1 MALSIKYLSNY
12 PQFGS
17 AVGLTN
23 VNASS
28 FTFTNG
34 VDSSTYTGYIAGYID
49 GEGRAKMYFT
59 DGSTIP
65 LPKLTKVTQVSQVD
79 AAGTTKTGGFFITIG
94 TWASASPDAASAN
107 SEIFLDQMGL
117 LIAASTQY
125 G

>member
-17 AVGLTN
+17 AAGLTN
-23 VNASS
+23 IDASS

-34 VDSSTYTGYIAGYID
+34 VDNSTYTGYIAGYID
-49 GEGRAKMYFT
+49 GESRAKLFYT
-59 DGSTIP
+59 DGSTIA
-65 LPKLTKVTQVSQVD
+65 LPKLVKVTQVSIVD
-79 AAGTTKTGGFFITIG
+79 AAGTTKTGGYYISLG
-94 TWASASPDAASAN
+94 TWAPGSPDSASAN

-117 LIAASTQY
+117 LIAASTLY

>member
-1 MALSIKYLSNY
+1 MALSIKFLSNY

-17 AVGLTN
+17 AAGLTN
-23 VNASS
+23 VDASS

-34 VDSSTYTGYIAGYID
+34 VDNSTYTGYIAGYID
-49 GEGRAKMYFT
+49 GESRAKLFYT
-59 DGSTIP
+59 DGSTIA
-65 LPKLTKVTQVSQVD
+65 LPKLVKVTQVSIVD
-79 AAGTTKTGGFFITIG
+79 AAGTTKTGGYYISLG
-94 TWASASPDAASAN
+94 TWAPGSPDSASAN